1 MKRNFTRAG
10 VVCLVV
16 VVAIGSLGAAYGY
29 WSGALRSGDMMARAS
44 SAGPFTWAVSNDD
57 GIEDDEGGY
66 NPIDPGDDGGGTGY
80 DGWGTQSSDDSS
92 SSQAMGVGCT
102 RYEGD
107 VARTTAS
114 TSTDGSQITVT
125 VENAYPCYYPTVFF
139 GLGNTESF
147 PIQVE
152 SIVID
157 NPHPEAL
164 YVTTSGIYA
173 GQEIPVGEEVVGAV
187 YVHVEDAAEQNT
199 TYTFTVS
206 ITLGQTVAISI
217 EKEASPSTV
226 SVAGT
231 EVTYNYTV
239 TNDGDAPLTGVTVTE
254 HEDDFTGTGSVPV
267 PVFVSS
273 TQGSDEGDLKP
284 GESAT
289 YTASYNVTGDDI
301 AAGDDIVNVATVTC
315 EEGVTAED
323 DATVTIGDRGFG
335 GGVIAGGCPLTRYL
349 TVDWEGNNTTKPLYS
364 NDRLAV
370 DLPGPSPD
378 GKHSLLLE
386 KETLAPFVN
395 GKLHYL
401 IVVRELEEMPPLPEN
416 TMAVMAFNVTPAGA
430 VFDREIFLTLGMD
443 ELQLPANALNITMAY
458 YDDAS
463 GTWEKLEYEAGGP
476 SGVAEL
482 TLSTAINHFSVFGVL
497 AEIAPTS
504 LPPAHFVASDLN
516 IVPDVERIWEPV
528 TFVTRTGESA
538 TVTANIANDGGQ
550 AGVYTVELKLN
561 GEVVDSKVVMLGAGQ
576 SQQVKFT
583 LSEMDYGQYQVEVAG
598 VSDTFTVSRTINWW
612 LIIGIIVAIGL
623 ITWGVVWRRK
633 RKAHKEA

>member
-10 VVCLVV
+10 VVCLAV
-16 VVAIGSLGAAYGY
+16 VVAVGSLGIAYGY

-44 SAGPFTWAVSNDD
+44 SGPFTWAVSNDD
-57 GIEDDEGGY
+57 GAEDDEGGY

-80 DGWGTQSSDDSS
+80 DGWGTQSSDDPSEP
-92 SSQAMGVGCT
+92 QAMGVGCA
-102 RYEGD
+102 RYDKD
-107 VARTTAS
+107 VARTIAGTEPE
-114 TSTDGSQITVT
+114 GHEITVM
-125 VENAYPCYYPTVFF
+125 VENAYPCYYSTVFF
-139 GLGNTESF
+139 GLENTESF

-157 NPHPEAL
+157 NPYSEAL
-164 YVTTSGIYA
+164 YVTTSGIYV
-173 GQEIPVGEEVVGAV
+173 GQEIPAGEEVVGAV

-199 TYTFTVS
+199 TYTFTIS
-206 ITLGQTVAISI
+206 INLGQTVAISI
-217 EKEASPSTV
+217 VKEAFPSTV
-226 SVAGT
+226 SAAGT

-254 HEDDFTGTGSVPV
+254 DKDDFTGTGVLPV
-267 PVFVSS
+267 PEFVSS
-273 TQGSDEGDLKP
+273 TQGSAEGDLKP

-289 YTASYNVTGDDI
+289 YIASYNVTGDDI
-301 AAGDDIVNVATVTC
+301 AAGTPIVNVATVTC

-323 DATVTIGDRGFG
+323 DATVTIGG
-335 GGVIAGGCPLTRYL
+335 GGFSGAAAGCPLTKYL

-386 KETLAPFVN
+386 KETLAPTVD

-401 IVVRELEEMPPLPEN
+401 IVVRELEETPPLPEN
-416 TMAVMAFNVTPAGA
+416 TVAVMAFNVTPAGA
-430 VFDREIFLTLGMD
+430 VFDREIFLTLGLD

-497 AEIAPTS
+497 AEIAPTP
-504 LPPAHFVASDLN
+504 LPPAHFVASGLS
-516 IVPDVERIWEPV
+516 IAPSVERIWEPV

-550 AGVYTVELKLN
+550 AGIYTVELKLN
-561 GEVVDSKVVMLGAGQ
+561 GEIVDSKVVMLGAGQ

-623 ITWGVVWRRK
+623 ITWGVVWIRK
-633 RKAHKEA
+633 RKAHREA